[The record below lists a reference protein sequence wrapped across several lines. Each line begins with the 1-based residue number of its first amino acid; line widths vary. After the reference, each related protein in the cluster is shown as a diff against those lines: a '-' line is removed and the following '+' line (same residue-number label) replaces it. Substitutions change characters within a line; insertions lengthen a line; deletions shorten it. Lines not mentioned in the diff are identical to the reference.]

1 MALYGALMYHAIR
14 AIRTI
19 DSIFPIDRPR
29 IMLIRHLETFQ
40 TVVRRGSFLA
50 AAQELGCAQSTV
62 TLHIQQLEATLGA
75 ELFDRG
81 TRRVRLT
88 EAGRALQEQAGPI
101 LNRVSVLQETM
112 AELAA
117 GEAGHL
123 RIGAIEPTT
132 SLRLP
137 QLLVRYNRDRP
148 NVRLSVEL
156 GGTDG
161 IAQRVAAGALD
172 VGICSP
178 PPPGLGLT
186 FEPLFRE
193 TLALLVPDTHALADR
208 PVIRVPDLGDRPL
221 LLTEPTCAYRE
232 LTERMFRD
240 QGVNLDCRVVIGS
253 TQALVSAVRAGLGVA
268 IVPVVAAC
276 PPPVGTRLRELEGS
290 PITLAVGLVRAADAP
305 PPGRALSALL
315 AEFRSHLP
323 RLPAVT
329 APAA

>member
-1 MALYGALMYHAIR
+1 
-14 AIRTI
+14 
-19 DSIFPIDRPR
+19 
-29 IMLIRHLETFQ
+29 MLIRHLETFQ
-40 TVVRRGSFLA
+40 TIVRRGSFLA
-50 AAQELGCAQSTV
+50 AAHELGCAQSTV
-62 TLHIQQLEATLGA
+62 TLHIQQLEATLGV

-81 TRRVRLT
+81 ARRVRLT
-88 EAGRALQEQAGPI
+88 EAGRALHEQAGAI

-123 RIGAIEPTT
+123 RIGVIEPTA

-137 QLLVRYNRDRP
+137 QLLVRFNRDRP
-148 NVRLSVEL
+148 NVRLTVEL

-178 PPPGLGLT
+178 PSPGLGLT

-193 TLALLVPDTHALADR
+193 TLALLVPGTHPLADR
-208 PVIRVPDLGDRPL
+208 SVLRVPDLAGHPL

-232 LTERMFRD
+232 LTERVLRD
-240 QGVNLDCRVVIGS
+240 HGVNLDCRVVIGS
-253 TQALVSAVRAGLGVA
+253 TQALVCAVRAGLGAA

-276 PPPVGTRLRELEGS
+276 PPPTGTTLRELEGP
-290 PITLAVGLVRAADAP
+290 PIALSVGLARAADAP

-315 AEFRSHLP
+315 AELRSHLP
-323 RLPAVT
+323 QLPAAT
-329 APAA
+329 APIA